1 MPRGRPAAGTVG
13 PDCGRLRPGVP
24 PAPLHLTRRSP
35 RTPPALLLLSQ
46 PQSLLICIF
55 PQMASV
61 CSSGGIHASL
71 ELLVSV
77 RKRGPQR
84 GWAAVGAWKPST
96 TSSPPRAARHRGPS
110 PGPPARG
117 QSPPSARRSPGRWDS
132 GHSGCS
138 KVALLG
144 TFLESWVQTPDGH
157 VGVTNIQVPCPV
169 GVCTVTWVL
178 SSNPGSA
185 TQLP

>member
-1 MPRGRPAAGTVG
+1 MYFPPNGFCLLVGWDSRLARAPGLREEARAAAGLGYRGRVEAINNFFAAESGS
-13 PDCGRLRPGVP
+13 
-24 PAPLHLTRRSP
+24 APRSLA
-35 RTPPALLLLSQ
+35 RTT
-46 PQSLLICIF
+46 
-55 PQMASV
+55 
-61 CSSGGIHASL
+61 G
-71 ELLVSV
+71 
-77 RKRGPQR
+77 
-84 GWAAVGAWKPST
+84 
-96 TSSPPRAARHRGPS
+96 PRAES
-110 PGPPARG
+110 
-117 QSPPSARRSPGRWDS
+117 PSARRSPGRWDS